1 MAARTKAQIAP
12 AGDSGHIA
20 RKPEARPAYYRLKDG
35 RQVIDV
41 ISDISIAFV
50 LVKGPLSMDNVVQI
64 FCLGN
69 AVKYHMR
76 SGKKE
81 GATNDIEKR
90 DEYLGMGK
98 IDPRFWRDIAIP
110 IMEKALGKSK

>member
-1 MAARTKAQIAP
+1 MAPRAKAAVVLTSLSRH
-12 AGDSGHIA
+12 DD
-20 RKPEARPAYYRLKDG
+20 RKPTARPSYYRLKDG

-41 ISDISIAFV
+41 INDISIAFV
-50 LVKGPLSMDNVVQI
+50 LIKGPIDMSNVIQV

-98 IDPRFWRDIAIP
+98 IDPKLWRDIAIP